1 MKLRRQVTLA
11 VQERMEKAKSHH
23 TKNILKFFGLR
34 PLQRFLHMQHHL
46 QDQADTVYKKN
57 LKKRMFGNMQL
68 KVKEKELVL
77 EQKADRFYRGK
88 CLQWRFS
95 IMLQVDEMILF

>member
-1 MKLRRQVTLA
+1 MQRRRQETLA

-23 TKNILKFFGLR
+23 AKNILKFFGLR

-46 QDQADTVYKKN
+46 QDQADIMYKKN
-57 LKKRMFGNMQL
+57 LKKRMFVNMQL

-77 EQKADRFYRGK
+77 ERKAEMFYRGK

-95 IMLQVDEMILF
+95 MMLQVDEMILF